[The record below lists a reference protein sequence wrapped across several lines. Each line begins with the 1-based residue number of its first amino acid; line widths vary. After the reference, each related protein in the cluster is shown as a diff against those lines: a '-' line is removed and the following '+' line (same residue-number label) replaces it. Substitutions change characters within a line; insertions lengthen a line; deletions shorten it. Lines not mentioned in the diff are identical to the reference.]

1 MTLGTIGR
9 SGLLPL
15 VTVALIGCS
24 KSLETGPPL
33 DNPPAVAARIIT
45 STGPAGPY
53 RLRFDWQ
60 YADEKGQLSGEGV
73 ARYNPTDS
81 VRLDLFA
88 PGDAS
93 MSVSLTPG
101 GLASLGG
108 IDDVTLPG
116 PAFLYAMAGIFRVGD
131 RPPARGFHSDSVE
144 VLVYPWTNDSLFA
157 VVRGARLLRL
167 EERRGGRLRQRIE
180 LEWGTGRE
188 WPQSAEYRDF
198 VESRRVRWELTEET
212 EVLTSHAIEIFDL
225 PHRM

>member
-1 MTLGTIGR
+1 MISKTGR
-9 SGLLPL
+9 HRGLLL
-15 VTVALIGCS
+15 LALGGLPACA
-24 KSLETGPPL
+24 KSLETGPPI
-33 DNPPAVAARIIT
+33 DDPPAVAARVVA
-45 STGPAGPY
+45 SSGPAGPY

-60 YADEKGQLSGEGV
+60 YADEKGRLSGEGV
-73 ARYNPTDS
+73 ARYNPADS

-101 GLASLGG
+101 GLTSLGE
-108 IDDVTLPG
+108 IEDVTLPG

-131 RPPARGFHSDSVE
+131 RPPARGFHSDSAQ
-144 VLVYPWTNDSLFA
+144 VLVYPWASDSLFA
-157 VVRGARLLRL
+157 YLQGARLLGL
-167 EERRGGRLRQRIE
+167 EERRGRRVRQRIE

-188 WPQSAEYRDF
+188 WPRSAEYRDF